1 MIEDIEFYSKFTT
14 LLIIKY
20 ENNKININKKNG
32 KKNYLCLKFMI
43 LSILK
48 NQNYGNK
55 LK

>member
-20 ENNKININKKNG
+20 ENNKININKKME
-32 KKNYLCLKFMI
+32 KNYLCLKFMI

-48 NQNYGNK
+48 N
-55 LK
+55 